1 MGKNPGPSPE
11 ELEFIFECFTRGLSD
26 REVLDE
32 MQDTEFPV
40 RNPRFVR
47 DRRKGF
53 NAARKVLE
61 IALKQQLDP
70 AIAKARQKHLGEISH
85 LINTYMISVR
95 APGIQYLPTWADEKG
110 LELPFTEHEPYSGI
124 PFYCVK
130 EHLPFPIL
138 WQDYSFWLSKI
149 SEYFKTS
156 NQLKQRISQ
165 DDCLRALLESG
176 KIKER
181 KEFIVERVF
190 RSISDRVKEREPRV
204 LNRVKECEPRVLNAQ
219 ELESQIVTRYR
230 WGQEA
235 TQLIAIFSELETL
248 GTKIRQYLKEIQVR
262 CDYINHTCRLCP
274 GQKT

>member
-1 MGKNPGPSPE
+1 MGKQPGPSPE

-32 MQDTEFPV
+32 MQDTEFPF

-61 IALKQQLDP
+61 ITLKQQVDP
-70 AIAKARQKHLGEISH
+70 AIAKARQKHLGEISR
-85 LINTYMISVR
+85 LINTCIVAVR
-95 APGIQYLPTWADEKG
+95 APGIEYMPTWADERG

-130 EHLPFPIL
+130 EHLPFPVL

-156 NQLKQRISQ
+156 SQLKQRISQ

-176 KIKER
+176 KIRER
-181 KEFIVERVF
+181 EEFIVERVF
-190 RSISDRVKEREPRV
+190 RRIAIRAKGREPRV
-204 LNRVKECEPRVLNAQ
+204 LNEEKQ
-219 ELESQIVTRYR
+219 ESQIVARYC

-235 TQLIAIFSELETL
+235 TQLIAIFDELETL

-274 GQKT
+274 GQAK